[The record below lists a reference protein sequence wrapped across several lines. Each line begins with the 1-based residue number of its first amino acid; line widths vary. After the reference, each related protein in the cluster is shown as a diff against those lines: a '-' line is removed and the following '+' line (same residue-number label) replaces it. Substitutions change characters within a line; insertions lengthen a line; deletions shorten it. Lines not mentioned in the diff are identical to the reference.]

1 MKEDKTAE
9 LDARGDLAK
18 WHPVRRHTR
27 DFSKRG
33 GIGFS
38 GNSMRLNARVF
49 ARDLFQFGYA
59 SHHELGEQEVAF
71 VLTLIDDS
79 DTDAIYN
86 SMAQR
91 LSTFVESAV
100 VGQEIEI
107 GNQA

>member
-1 MKEDKTAE
+1 MKEDRTAE
-9 LDARGDLAK
+9 LTARDDLAK

-38 GNSMRLNARVF
+38 GTSMRLNARIF
-49 ARDLFQFGYA
+49 ARDLFQFGHT
-59 SHHELGEQEVAF
+59 SHHDLGEQEVAF
-71 VLTLIDDS
+71 VLTLTDGS

-86 SMAQR
+86 SMAQQ

-100 VGQEIEI
+100 VGQEIDI
-107 GNQA
+107 RNQH